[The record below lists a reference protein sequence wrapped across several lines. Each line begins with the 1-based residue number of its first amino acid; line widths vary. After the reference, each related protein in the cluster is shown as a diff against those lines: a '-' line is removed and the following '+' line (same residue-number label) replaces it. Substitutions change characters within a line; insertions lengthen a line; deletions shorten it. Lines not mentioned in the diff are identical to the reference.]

1 MSRWRSR
8 ASPPGQ
14 PLRLHSGQARET
26 PIPLLDPARSIVQAC
41 SRPEPAAER
50 IETTCVRTSAMPYY
64 LGIDG
69 GGTKTRC
76 LLADETTVLADAM
89 TGGSNIVRL
98 GEQQARE
105 ALHAAVRQV
114 CATAKIAPAQI
125 HAICIGAAGA
135 ARPEIAAKI
144 RSILAELAPEAVTKI
159 EVVGDTIIAL
169 EAAFG
174 SGPGVIAI
182 AGTGSIVYGRD
193 ASGRIARAGGWGFAI
208 SDEGSGHWIGRRAI
222 SAILSAHD
230 QGLETRLTAMVLEA
244 WRLSTIDDLVQQ
256 ANSTP
261 PPDFPRLFPI
271 VLRAAAQDDSIA
283 RDLLAE
289 AGAKL
294 AALAAIVVRR
304 LAPHAATAMRPVATL
319 PVAMT
324 GSVFRQSPDV
334 RQVFYNTLQK
344 SFPGIDVRQDLAD
357 PVEGALARAKR
368 K

>member
-1 MSRWRSR
+1 M
-8 ASPPGQ
+8 A
-14 PLRLHSGQARET
+14 
-26 PIPLLDPARSIVQAC
+26 
-41 SRPEPAAER
+41 
-50 IETTCVRTSAMPYY
+50 YY

-76 LLADETTVLADAM
+76 VLGDETMVLETAM
-89 TGGSNIVRL
+89 SGGSNIVRL
-98 GEQQARE
+98 GETQARE
-105 ALHAAVRQV
+105 ALHTAVRQV
-114 CATAKIAPAQI
+114 CATANISSAQI
-125 HAICIGAAGA
+125 SAICIGAAGA

-144 RSILAELAPEAVTKI
+144 RSILAEMTPGLALTNI
-159 EVVGDTIIAL
+159 EVVGDTVIAL

-174 SGPGVIAI
+174 AGPGVIAI
-182 AGTGSIVYGRD
+182 AGTGSIAYGRD
-193 ASGRIARAGGWGFAI
+193 ANGHTARAGGWGFAV

-230 QGLETRLTAMVLEA
+230 QGLETALTAMILQA
-244 WRLSTIDDLVQQ
+244 WKLNTRDELVRQ

-271 VLRAAAQDDSIA
+271 VVRAADEGDSIA
-283 RDLLAE
+283 RDLLVD

-294 AALAAIVVRR
+294 ASLATIVVRR
-304 LAPHAATAMRPVATL
+304 LAPNTPATMLPVSMPPVAML

-334 RQVFYNTLQK
+334 RQVFYNTLQA
-344 SFPGIDVRQDLAD
+344 SFPGLDVRQDIVD
-357 PVEGALARAKR
+357 PIEGALARARAVR

>member
-1 MSRWRSR
+1 M
-8 ASPPGQ
+8 A
-14 PLRLHSGQARET
+14 
-26 PIPLLDPARSIVQAC
+26 
-41 SRPEPAAER
+41 
-50 IETTCVRTSAMPYY
+50 YY

-76 LLADETTVLADAM
+76 VLADETAVLAKAM
-89 TGGSNIVRL
+89 TGGCSVIRH

-105 ALHAAVRQV
+105 ALHNAIRQV
-114 CATAKIAPAQI
+114 CAAAKISPDHI
-125 HAICIGAAGA
+125 RAICIGATGA

-144 RSILAELAPEAVTKI
+144 RSILTELISERAPTRI
-159 EVVGDTIIAL
+159 EVIGDNVIAL

-174 SGPGVIAI
+174 TGPGVIAI

-193 ASGRIARAGGWGFAI
+193 AAGHTARAGGWGFAV

-222 SAILSAHD
+222 SAILSARD
-230 QGLETRLTAMVLEA
+230 QGRETALTAMVLQA
-244 WRLSTIDDLVQQ
+244 WKISTIDELVQQ

-271 VLRAAAQDDSIA
+271 VLRAADKGDSIA
-283 RDLLAE
+283 RDLLAD

-294 AALAAIVVRR
+294 VALAAIVVRR
-304 LAPHAATAMRPVATL
+304 LTPHAPGAMLPVVSL

-334 RQVFYNTLQK
+334 RQVFYNTLQA

-357 PVEGALARAKR
+357 PVEGALARARR